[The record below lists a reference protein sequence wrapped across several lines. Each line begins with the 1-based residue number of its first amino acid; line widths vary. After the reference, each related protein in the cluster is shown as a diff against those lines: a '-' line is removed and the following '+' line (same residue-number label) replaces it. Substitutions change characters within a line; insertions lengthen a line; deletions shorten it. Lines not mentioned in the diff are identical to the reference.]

1 MAATLSLEEI
11 IRKECVPVLDCMLTV
26 TDATNEAAFLY
37 FKEGELVEANFAS
50 LWGRDALT
58 EILTWKIASRTIASL
73 PLGIKR
79 SLWEPLEQLLHP
91 DAKSTSSG
99 RLMTA
104 TSPIFKT
111 RRTPSGPL
119 GAAGLDRYKNIPKL
133 LKMVEV
139 SREKESVLFEAPAEK
154 GGPIE
159 DTSWLVDFAGRV
171 RSVGETLGFG
181 NCDKWTIETDKNE
194 IVGFA
199 RAGKYVALLR
209 RRDAM
214 SEDLET
220 LMINADEGT

>member
-1 MAATLSLEEI
+1 MTDSLSLEQI

-26 TDATNEAAFLY
+26 TDHTDEAAFLY

-58 EILTWKIASRTIASL
+58 EILTWKIASRAIATL

-79 SLWEPLEQLLHP
+79 SLWDPLDVLLHP
-91 DAKSTSSG
+91 DAQTTGSG

-104 TSPIFKT
+104 TSPMFKT
-111 RRTPSGPL
+111 RRTPASTL
-119 GAAGLDRYKNIPKL
+119 GAGGLDRYKEIPNL

-139 SREKESVLFEAPAEK
+139 GRDKETILFEAASEK
-154 GGPIE
+154 GTSG
-159 DTSWLVDFAGRV
+159 DTGWLVEFAGRV
-171 RSVGETLGFG
+171 RAVGDTLGFG
-181 NCDKWTIETDKNE
+181 GCDKWTIETDKNQ

-199 RAGKYVALLR
+199 RDDKFIALVR

-214 SEDLET
+214 QEDLESVVSNLT
-220 LMINADEGT
+220 EGV